1 MGISK
6 IFQSKKGDA
15 DNHKLKYEE
24 SKEQE
29 EDEIFANRERS
40 SSLVMNESGG
50 DLKLIDDE
58 EELAKAAQVGL
69 IESEIV
75 KDTQLTDK

>member
-1 MGISK
+1 
-6 IFQSKKGDA
+6 
-15 DNHKLKYEE
+15 
-24 SKEQE
+24 
-29 EDEIFANRERS
+29 
-40 SSLVMNESGG
+40 MNESGG

-69 IESEIV
+69 IESVIV

>member
-1 MGISK
+1 
-6 IFQSKKGDA
+6 
-15 DNHKLKYEE
+15 
-24 SKEQE
+24 
-29 EDEIFANRERS
+29 
-40 SSLVMNESGG
+40 MNESGG